1 MTNAYSK
8 LKADLKSAG
17 VTLRSIAR
25 DVGVSHTAVTDVARG
40 ARRSKRIEQ
49 AIADCLNTTPE
60 LLWPDRYGQEGGAT

>member
-25 DVGVSHTAVTDVARG
+25 DLGVSHTAVADVARG

-49 AIADCLNTTPE
+49 AVADRLNTTPE
-60 LLWPDRYGQEGGAT
+60 QLWPDRYGQEGGAT

>member
-49 AIADCLNTTPE
+49 AIADSLNTTPE

>member
-8 LKADLKSAG
+8 LKADLSSAG

-40 ARRSKRIEQ
+40 ARRSRKIER
-49 AIADCLNTTPE
+49 AIADRLNTTPAS
-60 LLWPDRYGQEGGAT
+60 LWPDRYGNEGGAI

>member
-25 DVGVSHTAVTDVARG
+25 DLGVSHTAVTDVARG

-49 AIADCLNTTPE
+49 AIADSLNTTPE
-60 LLWPDRYGQEGGAT
+60 LLWPDRYGQEGGAI

>member
-8 LKADLKSAG
+8 LKADLKSAD

-40 ARRSKRIEQ
+40 ARRSSRIEQ
-49 AIADCLNTTPE
+49 AIADRLNTTPE
-60 LLWPDRYGQEGGAT
+60 LLWPDRDGREGGAA

>member
-49 AIADCLNTTPE
+49 AIADSLNTTPE
-60 LLWPDRYGQEGGAT
+60 LLWSDRYGQEGGAT